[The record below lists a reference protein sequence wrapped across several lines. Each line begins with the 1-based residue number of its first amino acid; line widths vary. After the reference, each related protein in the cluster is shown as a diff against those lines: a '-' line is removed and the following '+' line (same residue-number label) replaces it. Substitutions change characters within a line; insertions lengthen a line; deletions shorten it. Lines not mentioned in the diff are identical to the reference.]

1 MYRRGDGE
9 WRSFLSPKG
18 TICID
23 PSGSELFCQDS
34 NGKDIP
40 VDGHFMCFGGGSERY
55 AATRAWGWN
64 HAFVDTALTAMAVE
78 EETAMETGVTQIAG
92 EHSAAESSHGR
103 TAAAHGEAEAVA
115 SSVRASS
122 HGEAEGGGGARQE
135 EVEAPDAAVAAALDY
150 VQSIVGRC
158 QYYHGLGQA
167 EVQNFVSL
175 GLRAADTADYLTCRF
190 CKNRRRKQL
199 LFQGSDQVR
208 EHFMAG
214 HVERGAAPGGVPEP
228 AQPPMDAEA
237 QALTAEES
245 QAAVAEAGVQNQRLE
260 RVFKQG
266 M

>member
-115 SSVRASS
+115 SSVRAPS
-122 HGEAEGGGGARQE
+122 HGEAGGA
-135 EVEAPDAAVAAALDY
+135 EAPGKRRWKPRTPQWLQHWTMCKALLAAAN
-150 VQSIVGRC
+150 IT
-158 QYYHGLGQA
+158 
-167 EVQNFVSL
+167 
-175 GLRAADTADYLTCRF
+175 TAWG
-190 CKNRRRKQL
+190 RRKCKTL
-199 LFQGSDQVR
+199 SASDFVLQTR
-208 EHFMAG
+208 
-214 HVERGAAPGGVPEP
+214 R
-228 AQPPMDAEA
+228 
-237 QALTAEES
+237 TI
-245 QAAVAEAGVQNQRLE
+245 
-260 RVFKQG
+260 
-266 M
+266 